1 MAQLCAV
8 CETAEAKY
16 KCPTCRAPY
25 CSLVCCKK
33 HKETPCEPAPAPE
46 KPQEPTPA
54 PADATN
60 ATETAEDDAAEKLT
74 EEQMG
79 VLRTSAG
86 VKEMLANPA
95 ITQALTQHSAYLRLH
110 HLEGTTTIIEVISPI
125 TSTFVPVSRKSTI
138 QLQFPN
144 RRFDSGSTL
153 EAETAKMLPRTSKKL
168 QTPLRRGL
176 HSVVSSLVPMVLEQ
190 SSRGER
196 VFDIYSRLLKERIVF
211 VHGPVNDDM
220 ASLVT
225 AQLLFLESENPE
237 KDVYM
242 YINSPGGIVSSGLA
256 IYDTMQYIQPK
267 VNTLCMGQAA
277 SMGSLLLAGGAPGCR
292 SALPNSRPSGGAQGM
307 ASDIAIQ
314 AEEIIKLRTRLNGL
328 YASHT
333 GKPIKVIEQ
342 AMDRDLFMDPREA
355 QEFGI
360 IDTIVANRKPTQT

>member
-1 MAQLCAV
+1 MEVQ
-8 CETAEAKY
+8 EE
-16 KCPTCRAPY
+16 
-25 CSLVCCKK
+25 
-33 HKETPCEPAPAPE
+33 KEV
-46 KPQEPTPA
+46 
-54 PADATN
+54 DS
-60 ATETAEDDAAEKLT
+60 AEKLT
-74 EEQMG
+74 DEQIG
-79 VLRTSAG
+79 VLKTSAG
-86 VKEMLANPA
+86 VKEMLGNVV
-95 ITQALTQHSAYLRLH
+95 ITQALAQIDSSQDKMKALEKALLDPTFAKFMYQALDEVVPANPTRLYCARQGFHS
-110 HLEGTTTIIEVISPI
+110 I
-125 TSTFVPVSRKSTI
+125 
-138 QLQFPN
+138 
-144 RRFDSGSTL
+144 
-153 EAETAKMLPRTSKKL
+153 M
-168 QTPLRRGL
+168 
-176 HSVVSSLVPMVLEQ
+176 SSLVPMVLEQ
-190 SSRGER
+190 SPRGER

-225 AQLLFLESENPE
+225 AQLLFLESEDPE

-277 SMGSLLLAGGAPGCR
+277 SMGSLLLAGGTPGCR
-292 SALPNSRPSGGAQGM
+292 SALPNSRIMIHQPSGGAQGM

-314 AEEIIKLRTRLNGL
+314 AEEIIKLRARLNAL

-360 IDTIVANRKPTQT
+360 VDTIIANRKLTQSPGEQ

>member
-1 MAQLCAV
+1 
-8 CETAEAKY
+8 
-16 KCPTCRAPY
+16 
-25 CSLVCCKK
+25 
-33 HKETPCEPAPAPE
+33 
-46 KPQEPTPA
+46 
-54 PADATN
+54 
-60 ATETAEDDAAEKLT
+60 
-74 EEQMG
+74 
-79 VLRTSAG
+79 
-86 VKEMLANPA
+86 ML
-95 ITQALTQHSAYLRLH
+95 S
-110 HLEGTTTIIEVISPI
+110 
-125 TSTFVPVSRKSTI
+125 
-138 QLQFPN
+138 
-144 RRFDSGSTL
+144 
-153 EAETAKMLPRTSKKL
+153 RTSKLL
-168 QTPLRRGL
+168 QTPGARRGF
-176 HSVVSSLVPMVLEQ
+176 HSIMNSLVPMVLEQ
-190 SSRGER
+190 SPRGER

-211 VHGPVNDDM
+211 VHGPVHDDM

-277 SMGSLLLAGGAPGCR
+277 SMGSLLLAGGTPGCR
-292 SALPNSRPSGGAQGM
+292 SALPNSRIMIHQPSGGAQGM

-314 AEEIIKLRTRLNGL
+314 AEEIIKLRARLNGL

-360 IDTIVANRKPTQT
+360 IDSIISNRKPTQSTTEQ